1 MTEKKNE
8 DSGLVDRFKQGD
20 AFAFE
25 EIVLRYQDRIYN
37 VCRSILDDQHDAET
51 ERFQGT
57 NLNSNR
63 LNK

>member
-1 MTEKKNE
+1 MAEKRGD
-8 DSGLVDRFKQGD
+8 DSELVGKFKQGD
-20 AFAFE
+20 ISAFE